1 MIKMGRLNRAEN
13 DSGFTLIELM
23 VVVTIVGVLAAVA
36 IPRYISYVRT
46 SQTAEV
52 GQIAGSIVAAMRS
65 YADAQS
71 LTPAATAT
79 LFNTQVVTPAGVAA
93 PAGKDL
99 KNVLPQINVPANTT
113 FTYTVAAVATGD
125 EAAYCITA
133 KGNDNAGVK
142 DGLVLYSSTPALT
155 STGGWAG
162 RIFNRSYINGLTDL
176 TAAPA
181 ATAGG
186 YCTAAGGVQ
195 ATPS

>member
-52 GQIAGSIVAAMRS
+52 GQIGGSIVSAMQA

-71 LTPAATAT
+71 LTPAATVA
-79 LFNTQVVTPAGVAA
+79 LFNTQVVTPFGVAP

-99 KNVLPQINVPANTT
+99 KTILPQINLPANAT
-113 FTYTVAAVATGD
+113 FTYTVAAI
-125 EAAYCITA
+125 EAADAVGETAYCIMATGTA
-133 KGNDNAGVK
+133 NAGVSG
-142 DGLVLYSSTPALT
+142 GLVLYSSGPALT

-162 RIFNRSYINGLTDL
+162 RVFNRNYINGTTNLTG
-176 TAAPA
+176 ASP
-181 ATAGG
+181 GG
-186 YCTAAGGVQ
+186 YCTAAGAPAG
-195 ATPS
+195 TRT